1 MDKELDII
9 YWNDLKIK
17 LKKKYSTLTTADLQW
32 RHGSIDDLL
41 MPISFKLGKT
51 KKELKDIIAKLETV

>member
-1 MDKELDII
+1 MNKELDII

-32 RHGSIDDLL
+32 RHGTIDDLL

-51 KKELKDIIAKLETV
+51 KKELKEIIATLESV